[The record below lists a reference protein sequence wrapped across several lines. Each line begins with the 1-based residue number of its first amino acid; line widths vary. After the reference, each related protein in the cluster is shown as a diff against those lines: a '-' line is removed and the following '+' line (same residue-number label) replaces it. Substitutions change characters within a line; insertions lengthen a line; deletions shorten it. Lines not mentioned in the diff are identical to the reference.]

1 MSYNY
6 LGLVNALNRKLN
18 ETELTSGNFQTS
30 LGYYA
35 DAKDSVNRALR
46 KIYSQEWDWPS
57 TLVES
62 SLTLVPNQSRYSY
75 PADAKK
81 IRLKSFRV
89 VGDGTYSHRTS
100 FLAPLDY
107 EEYLQNY
114 SDMEE
119 QPEKYA
125 ALPETVSRAPSLEFV
140 LAPAPDQAYT
150 LKYEYHRIPPN
161 LANWD
166 DVPDLPEAFDSV
178 IFDGAMSYMY
188 QFKGDTENMNISYAM
203 FKEGINDMRQLFS
216 NRTEY
221 VRSTALFR

>member
-46 KIYSQEWDWPS
+46 KIYTQEWPWPF
-57 TLVES
+57 TLVNTS
-62 SLTLVPNQSRYSY
+62 VTLVTDQSRYSY

-81 IRLKSFRV
+81 IRPNSFRII
-89 VGDGTYSHRTS
+89 GDGTVSQRTAS
-100 FLAPLDY
+100 LAELDY

-119 QPEKYA
+119 QPEKYH
-125 ALPETVSRAPSLEFV
+125 ALPETVSRAPNLEFV
-140 LAPAPDQAYT
+140 LAPAPDKAYT
-150 LKYEYHRIPPN
+150 LKYEYYRIPPN
-161 LANWD
+161 LVDWD

-203 FKEGINDMRQLFS
+203 FKEGINDMRQMFF